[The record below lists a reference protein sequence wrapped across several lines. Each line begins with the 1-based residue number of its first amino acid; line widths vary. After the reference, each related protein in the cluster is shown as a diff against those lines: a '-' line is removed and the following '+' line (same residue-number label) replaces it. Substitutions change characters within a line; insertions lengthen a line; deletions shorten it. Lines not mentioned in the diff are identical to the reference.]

1 MTGTARREKRGYAL
15 AEFRF
20 YAELADFLP
29 VQRRGRTFCH
39 IAQPSQSVKH
49 VIEALGVP
57 HTEVG
62 LVLVN
67 GETVGLNRRLSE
79 QDRVAVFPALSHLI
93 PPEPDGGRRFAA
105 DAHLGRLARYLR
117 FAGFDTLWDNA
128 WKDADL
134 VAVAADQGRVILTRD
149 RDLLMH
155 KAVTSGC
162 YVRDKDTL
170 AQLADVAHRYA
181 LDFSHPASGRC
192 LECNLPL
199 RGVAK
204 DAVIG
209 RLPPRTGAVFDEF
222 WYCDGCQRVYWRG
235 SHWKRMRRTIAS
247 VAQLLPRSNCVDP
260 AP

>member
-1 MTGTARREKRGYAL
+1 M

-29 VQRRGRTFCH
+29 LHWRGRTFVH
-39 IAQPSQSVKH
+39 VVLPRQSVKH

-67 GETVGLNRRLSE
+67 GEAVELNRLLSE
-79 QDRVAVFPALSHLI
+79 CDRVAVFPALSHLM
-93 PPEPDGGRRFAA
+93 PPQPGGDRRFAA

-117 FAGFDTLWDNA
+117 FAGFDTLWDIA

-155 KAVTSGC
+155 KAVRSGC

-181 LDFSHPASGRC
+181 LDFSRPASGRC

-204 DAVIG
+204 EAVID

-235 SHWKRMRRTIAS
+235 SHWKRMRRAIAS
-247 VAQLLPRSNCVDP
+247 AAQLLPRSNCADP
-260 AP
+260 EP

>member
-1 MTGTARREKRGYAL
+1 M

-29 VQRRGRTFCH
+29 IHQRGCTFRRLVR
-39 IAQPSQSVKH
+39 PNQSVKH
-49 VIEALGVP
+49 VIEAIGVP

-67 GETVGLNRRLSE
+67 GEVVELNWRLIDP
-79 QDRVAVFPALSHLI
+79 DRIAVFPALSHLM
-93 PPEPDGGRRFAA
+93 PPEQIGCRRFAA

-128 WKDADL
+128 WEDTEL

-155 KAVTSGC
+155 KAVSSGC
-162 YVRDKDTL
+162 YVRGKDTL
-170 AQLADVAHRYA
+170 AQLADVAHRYS
-181 LDFSHPASGRC
+181 LDLLHPASGRC

-199 RGVAK
+199 QVAAK
-204 DAVIG
+204 SAVID
-209 RLPPRTGAVFDEF
+209 RVPLRTGAVFDTF
-222 WYCDGCQRVYWRG
+222 WYCDGCERVYWRG
-235 SHWKRMRRTIAS
+235 SHWQRMHQAIDT
-247 VAQLLPRSNCVDP
+247 VAHQLLQPDFGVP
-260 AP
+260 VP